1 MDAWK
6 LSRSKKW
13 EMYLMLIEIQ
23 AQPLVH
29 LSENTQAE
37 SISLEAARAREGSK
51 CLALFPALLVTSCVN
66 LASVFSSVKWKYIW
80 QRLKEM
86 AKEM

>member
-1 MDAWK
+1 MATWK

-13 EMYLMLIEIQ
+13 EVYLMLTEIQ
-23 AQPLVH
+23 AQPLVR

-51 CLALFPALLVTSCVN
+51 FLALSPALLVTSCVN
-66 LASVFSSVKWKYIW
+66 LASVFSSVKWKYGW

-86 AKEM
+86 TKEM